1 MALVI
6 LTKSPRANFF
16 SKEFHKGWLRKIIKK
31 DRGPKA
37 VTASLLR
44 GLNELGFAYKL
55 NPKIREIGAHDTL
68 WINESLDALGWAIHF
83 KGKENT
89 LIVGPNLV
97 ITPLDHKEILCDKAI
112 DIILQPS
119 AWTKDFMIMV
129 KPELKDKL
137 RIWPAG
143 VALAETKNIGKSI
156 DMLVYTK
163 NNAEKKLLDRII
175 LSLKERKLAFDI
187 IDYGAFKQRDYFD
200 KLERSRSLLYLSNSE
215 SQGLAIQEAW
225 ARNVPTLVF
234 DSGYFNYKQYHYP
247 YEKISAPYLND
258 QNGMFFTAD
267 NFDEIFAQ
275 FWNKLAAFAPRAY
288 VEKNLSDRVC
298 AERFL
303 DIMNSI

>member
-143 VALAETKNIGKSI
+143 VAVPETKNIGKSI

-163 NNAEKKLLDRII
+163 NNAEKKLMDRII
-175 LSLKERKLAFDI
+175 LSLKEKKLAFDI
-187 IDYGAFKQRDYFD
+187 IDYGAFKQEIILTSLRDQDPCSIFPIPSRKAWPFKKHGQEMSRHLSSIAD
-200 KLERSRSLLYLSNSE
+200 ILTTSNIIIRMKRSARRISMTKTACSLPRIILMRSLRS
-215 SQGLAIQEAW
+215 
-225 ARNVPTLVF
+225 
-234 DSGYFNYKQYHYP
+234 SGTNLPHLRREPMWKKTFP
-247 YEKISAPYLND
+247 IAC
-258 QNGMFFTAD
+258 
-267 NFDEIFAQ
+267 
-275 FWNKLAAFAPRAY
+275 APRG
-288 VEKNLSDRVC
+288 
-298 AERFL
+298 FW
-303 DIMNSI
+303 I